1 MAFLAL
7 KEKNRKYFSI
17 SACARSSLFEVMFNE
32 TKQVFFFQVLKRLLN
47 LVGIFCFR
55 PRARSFHS
63 LTTQKRR

>member
-7 KEKNRKYFSI
+7 EEKKCFSI
-17 SACARSSLFEVMFNE
+17 SACVRNSSFEVMFNE
-32 TKQVFFFQVLKRLLN
+32 TKQVFVFQLLKRLLN

-55 PRARSFHS
+55 PRARNLYS